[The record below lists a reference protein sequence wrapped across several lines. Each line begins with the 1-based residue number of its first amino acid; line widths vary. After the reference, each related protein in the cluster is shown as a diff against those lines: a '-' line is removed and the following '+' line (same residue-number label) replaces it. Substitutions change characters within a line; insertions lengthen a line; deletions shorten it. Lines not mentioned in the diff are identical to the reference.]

1 MTKATAA
8 RRAAQRAI
16 GTPDASELAEI
27 LGGFQ
32 RSLDELTTRISQ
44 LEETLGETGVETQAQ
59 LDLLRSVAV
68 EHADRLDRL
77 SSAEHPP
84 RDTTDR

>member
-1 MTKATAA
+1 
-8 RRAAQRAI
+8 
-16 GTPDASELAEI
+16 
-27 LGGFQ
+27 
-32 RSLDELTTRISQ
+32 
-44 LEETLGETGVETQAQ
+44 LEETLGETGVETRAQ